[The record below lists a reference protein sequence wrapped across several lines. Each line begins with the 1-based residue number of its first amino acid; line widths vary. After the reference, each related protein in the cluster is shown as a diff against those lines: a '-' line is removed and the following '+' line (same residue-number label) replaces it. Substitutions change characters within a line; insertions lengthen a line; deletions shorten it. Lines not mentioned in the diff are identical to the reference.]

1 MTPGDT
7 ARVLGACALYDN
19 RTVGVADAAAW
30 HKVIGDLDAAD
41 AIEAVTRHYAESTE
55 RIMPAHVRRL
65 AAEIRRERHRLERE
79 ARERL
84 AIEAESSV
92 GRGPLTDRRAEIQA
106 FVGQMREVLPE
117 GDREALAPRT
127 VQWEREHRAY
137 VHQQEGEPNPAF
149 DPALAKPVGEWNR
162 ATREPAGAWWE
173 DEAARERH
181 AKTLLAEAGRLRPVE
196 EPEP

>member
-41 AIEAVTRHYAESTE
+41 AIEAVTRHYADSTD
-55 RIMPAHVRRL
+55 RIMPAHVRRIVG
-65 AAEIRRERHRLERE
+65 EIQRERHRVQRE
-79 ARERL
+79 ERERL
-84 AIEAESSV
+84 AIEAESSEA
-92 GRGPLTDRRAEIQA
+92 RGTLTDRRGEIQA
-106 FVGQMREVLPE
+106 FVGQMRDVLPE
-117 GDREALAPRT
+117 GSREALAPRT
-127 VQWEREHRAY
+127 VHWEREHRAY

-149 DPALAKPVGEWNR
+149 DPALTKPVGEWNR
-162 ATREPAGAWWE
+162 SSREPAGAWWE

-181 AKTLLAEAGRLRPVE
+181 SKMLLAEAGRLCQAE
-196 EPEP
+196 EPER